1 MSSMTGLFGSK
12 WHLNVDQ
19 RPIQRSSPSS
29 ELEAESS
36 LGQAEVAFALSG
48 SQQPRPNFKTLVGN
62 VPAPPIISK
71 NRRGTAF

>member
-1 MSSMTGLFGSK
+1 MSSMTGWFGLK

-29 ELEAESS
+29 ELEVESS

-48 SQQPRPNFKTLVGN
+48 SQ
-62 VPAPPIISK
+62 
-71 NRRGTAF
+71 